1 MLEKFK
7 KENKDVQI
15 KNFIEVLDEN
25 EFRKQFNVPNDWDV
39 TEISD
44 RTIDFIKNK
53 SISGSSP
60 LKELALVLKAYNI
73 PIGSYLCFI
82 ENINGLKFG
91 NLEYKLIIAE
101 ESKKFIEEIDKYNV
115 DDILKLDVK
124 KDFVNKLIEAEN
136 LNTSNEIKG
145 KVLLATIASITV
157 IVITNMGK
165 EVSKDF
171 FKYKIK
177 KSRND
182 TIASGIS
189 DFLGTIGKGLE
200 CITCHFKSKK

>member
-1 MLEKFK
+1 M
-7 KENKDVQI
+7 
-15 KNFIEVLDEN
+15 DEN

-101 ESKKFIEEIDKYNV
+101 ESKNL
-115 DDILKLDVK
+115 LK
-124 KDFVNKLIEAEN
+124 KLIN
-136 LNTSNEIKG
+136 I
-145 KVLLATIASITV
+145 
-157 IVITNMGK
+157 M
-165 EVSKDF
+165 
-171 FKYKIK
+171 
-177 KSRND
+177 
-182 TIASGIS
+182 
-189 DFLGTIGKGLE
+189 
-200 CITCHFKSKK
+200 

>member
-7 KENKDVQI
+7 
-15 KNFIEVLDEN
+15 
-25 EFRKQFNVPNDWDV
+25 
-39 TEISD
+39 
-44 RTIDFIKNK
+44 
-53 SISGSSP
+53 
-60 LKELALVLKAYNI
+60 
-73 PIGSYLCFI
+73 
-82 ENINGLKFG
+82 
-91 NLEYKLIIAE
+91 
-101 ESKKFIEEIDKYNV
+101 NV

-165 EVSKDF
+165 DVSKDF

-182 TIASGIS
+182 TIASCIS
-189 DFLGTIGKGLE
+189 DLFGTVGKGLG
-200 CITCHFKSKK
+200 CVACYLKSKK

>member
-73 PIGSYLCFI
+73 PIGS
-82 ENINGLKFG
+82 
-91 NLEYKLIIAE
+91 
-101 ESKKFIEEIDKYNV
+101 
-115 DDILKLDVK
+115 
-124 KDFVNKLIEAEN
+124 
-136 LNTSNEIKG
+136 
-145 KVLLATIASITV
+145 
-157 IVITNMGK
+157 
-165 EVSKDF
+165 
-171 FKYKIK
+171 
-177 KSRND
+177 
-182 TIASGIS
+182 
-189 DFLGTIGKGLE
+189 
-200 CITCHFKSKK
+200 